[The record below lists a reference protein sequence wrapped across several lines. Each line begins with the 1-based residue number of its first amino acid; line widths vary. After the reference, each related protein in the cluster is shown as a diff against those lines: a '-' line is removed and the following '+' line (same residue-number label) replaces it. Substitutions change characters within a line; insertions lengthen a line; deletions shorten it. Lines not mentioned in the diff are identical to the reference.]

1 MTNLRNPERPA
12 QSIVRPAPPLPTPA
26 LVATGASL
34 LLALCLFTLYGL
46 AQGLLFVI
54 ALGLG
59 MALYHARFGFTSAFR
74 QLMAVGQGQT
84 LRAHMLMLA
93 VASLLFAPLMAAG
106 TTLFGGPL
114 SGYVF
119 PVGLSVAFGGFIFCI
134 GMQLGGACASGSL
147 YTVGSG
153 QTSILIT
160 LAGFVIGSVWGAHDF
175 GFWLQPD
182 FVWKTVSLADT
193 RYGYTGAIV
202 LQFIIIGAVVAA
214 TYAVERRLD
223 PPPRV
228 GPASENGL
236 ARIWRGSWPLW
247 AGAVVLA
254 VLNAATLWLSGKPWG
269 ITSAF
274 ALWGSKLL
282 AATGVDVGSWY
293 YWSGPHAGGLSV
305 PILSDRTSVMDIGI
319 IFGAMAAS
327 ALGGTFAIARRIP
340 WRIALARILGGI
352 LMGYGARI
360 AFGCNIGA
368 YFGGIASFSLHGWL
382 WGIVG
387 LLGTVIGIRL
397 RPLFG
402 MGVPKLT
409 DSSC

>member
-1 MTNLRNPERPA
+1 MSDIRNPERPA
-12 QSIVRPAPPLPTPA
+12 RALEVPPAPRPGATA
-26 LVATGASL
+26 IAGGISLV
-34 LLALCLFTLYGL
+34 LLAVLFAGYGF
-46 AQGLLFVI
+46 AQGVLYIV

-59 MALYHARFGFTSAFR
+59 IALYHARFGFTSAFR

-93 VASLLFAPLMAAG
+93 VASLLFAPLMALG
-106 TTLFGGPL
+106 TTAFGGPL

-160 LAGFVIGSVWGAHDF
+160 LFGFIVGSVWGAHDF
-175 GFWLQPD
+175 GFWLQPA
-182 FVWKTVSLADT
+182 FVWQKISLADT
-193 RYGYTGAIV
+193 SWGYTGAVI
-202 LQFIIIGAVVAA
+202 LQFIIIGAIVAA
-214 TYAVERRLD
+214 TYLVERGVN
-223 PPPRV
+223 PPPRKS
-228 GPASENGL
+228 PPSEQGFKRVL
-236 ARIWRGSWPLW
+236 RGTWPLW
-247 AGAVVLA
+247 AGALALA
-254 VLNAATLWLSGKPWG
+254 VFNALTLWLSGKPWG

-274 ALWGSKLL
+274 ALWGSQALSAL
-282 AATGVDVGSWY
+282 GVDVGSWY
-293 YWSGPHAGGLSV
+293 YWSGPHAGGLHT
-305 PILSDRTSVMDIGI
+305 PIFADRTSVMDIGI

-327 ALGGTFAIARRIP
+327 AWGGTFKIATDLP
-340 WRIALARILGGI
+340 WRIIVARLIGGV

-382 WGIVG
+382 WGAVG
-387 LLGTVIGIRL
+387 LLGTVVGIKL

-402 MGVPKLT
+402 MGVPKLS

>member
-1 MTNLRNPERPA
+1 MSDIRNPERPA
-12 QSIVRPAPPLPTPA
+12 RTLERPPAPRPGPTA
-26 LVATGASL
+26 IA
-34 LLALCLFTLYGL
+34 GL
-46 AQGLLFVI
+46 AAVTLLVILFVFQGLQLGLLFIV
-54 ALGLG
+54 ALGFG
-59 MALYHARFGFTSAFR
+59 VALYHARFGFTSAFR
-74 QLMAVGQGQT
+74 QLMAVGQGET

-93 VASLLFAPLMAAG
+93 TASLLFAPLLALG
-106 TTLFGGPL
+106 TTAFGGPL
-114 SGYVF
+114 AGYVS

-160 LAGFVIGSVWGAHDF
+160 LAGFIVGSVWGAHDF

-182 FVWKTVSLADT
+182 FVWTTVSLADT
-193 RYGYTGAIV
+193 RWGYTGAV
-202 LQFIIIGAVVAA
+202 VFQFIIIAAIVAA
-214 TYAVERRLD
+214 TFVVEKRLN

-228 GPASENGL
+228 GPPSEHGL
-236 ARIWRGSWPLW
+236 VRVLRGTWPLW
-247 AGAVVLA
+247 AGALVLA
-254 VLNAATLWLSGKPWG
+254 VLNAITLWLSGKPWG

-274 ALWGSKLL
+274 ALWGSQALSAL
-282 AATGVDVGSWY
+282 GVDVGSWY
-293 YWSGPHAGGLSV
+293 YWSGPHAGGLDT
-305 PILSDRTSVMDIGI
+305 PILADRTSIMDIGI

-327 ALGGTFAIARRIP
+327 AWGGTFKIATDLP
-340 WRIALARILGGI
+340 WRIIVARLLGGI

-382 WGIVG
+382 WGAVG
-387 LLGTVIGIRL
+387 LAGTLVGIKL

-402 MGVPKLT
+402 MGVPKLS

>member
-1 MTNLRNPERPA
+1 M
-12 QSIVRPAPPLPTPA
+12 
-26 LVATGASL
+26 
-34 LLALCLFTLYGL
+34 
-46 AQGLLFVI
+46 

-59 MALYHARFGFTSAFR
+59 VALYHARFGFTSAFR
-74 QLMAVGQGQT
+74 QLMAVGQGET

-93 VASLLFAPLMAAG
+93 VASLLFAPLMAWG
-106 TTLFGGPL
+106 TTAFGGPL

-160 LAGFVIGSVWGAHDF
+160 LFGFIVGSVWGAHDF
-175 GFWLQPD
+175 GFWLQPA

-193 RYGYTGAIV
+193 RYGYVGAV
-202 LQFIIIGAVVAA
+202 VFQLIIIAAIVAA
-214 TYAVERRLD
+214 TYGVERWLN

-228 GPASENGL
+228 GPPSENGL
-236 ARIWRGSWPLW
+236 ARVLRGTWPLW
-247 AGAVVLA
+247 AGALA
-254 VLNAATLWLSGKPWG
+254 LAALNAVTLYLSGKPWG

-274 ALWGSKLL
+274 ALWGSKVL

-293 YWSGPHAGGLSV
+293 YWSVPHAGGLAA
-305 PILSDRTSVMDIGI
+305 PILADRTSVMDFGI

-327 ALGGTFAIARRIP
+327 AWGGTFAIAKRPPGRIV
-340 WRIALARILGGI
+340 LARLIGGV

-382 WGIVG
+382 WGVVG
-387 LLGTVIGIRL
+387 LAGTVVGIKL
-397 RPLFG
+397 RPLFS
-402 MGVPKLT
+402 MGVPKQT

>member
-1 MTNLRNPERPA
+1 MADVRNPERPA
-12 QSIVRPAPPLPTPA
+12 RNLERPAPPLPVPA
-26 LVATGASL
+26 IVAG
-34 LLALCLFTLYGL
+34 LAALGLAGVLFGGYGL

-54 ALGLG
+54 ALALG
-59 MALYHARFGFTSAFR
+59 VALYHARFGFTSAFR
-74 QLMAVGQGQT
+74 QIMAVGQGQT

-93 VASLLFAPLMAAG
+93 VASLLFAPLLAAG
-106 TTLFGGPL
+106 TTIFGGPL

-160 LAGFVIGSVWGAHDF
+160 LTGFIIGSVWGAHDF

-193 RYGYTGAIV
+193 GFGYTGALVMQAILIGAIV
-202 LQFIIIGAVVAA
+202 LA
-214 TYAVERRLD
+214 TLAVERRLN

-228 GPASENGL
+228 GPPSAVGL
-236 ARIWRGSWPLW
+236 ARLVRGTWPLW
-247 AGAVVLA
+247 VGALVLA
-254 VLNAATLWLSGKPWG
+254 GLNAATLAISGKPWG

-282 AATGVDVGSWY
+282 AATGVDVGAWY

-305 PILSDRTSVMDIGI
+305 PILADRTSVMDIGI

-327 ALGGTFAIARRIP
+327 ALGGTFALARRMP
-340 WRIALARILGGI
+340 WRLVAARMIGGI

-382 WGIVG
+382 WGVVG
-387 LLGTVIGIRL
+387 LVGTIIGIRL